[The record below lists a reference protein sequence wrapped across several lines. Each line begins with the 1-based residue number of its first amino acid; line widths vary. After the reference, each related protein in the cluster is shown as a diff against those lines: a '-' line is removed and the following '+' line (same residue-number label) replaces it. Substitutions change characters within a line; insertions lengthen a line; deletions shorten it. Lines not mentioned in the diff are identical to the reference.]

1 LFFTWIA
8 DNLDISNI
16 LSEKEYLT
24 SLDLAETSAE
34 DLDQQLRDIE
44 YEFPGFFSITEQDVI
59 EKAKEAAMLEEETTE
74 RNDRIIRMDE
84 YERNELKALA
94 KIEEEKMESDLEIRF
109 LTEEVAKKM
118 EKLENIRKSNTK
130 KIEASN
136 KHLLVR
142 NEFLILG

>member
-1 LFFTWIA
+1 
-8 DNLDISNI
+8 
-16 LSEKEYLT
+16 LT
-24 SLDLAETSAE
+24 SLDLAETSNSE

-59 EKAKEAAMLEEETTE
+59 EKAKEAAMLEEEMTE

-118 EKLENIRKSNTK
+118 EKLENLRKNNTK